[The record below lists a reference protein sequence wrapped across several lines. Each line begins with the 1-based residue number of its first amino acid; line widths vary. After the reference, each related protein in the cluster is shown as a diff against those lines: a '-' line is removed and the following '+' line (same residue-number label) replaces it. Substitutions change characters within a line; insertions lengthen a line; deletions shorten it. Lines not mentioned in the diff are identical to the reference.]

1 MIFSGGQLGKWSLM
15 ARGRKTRNFSGTHN
29 SSVNFL
35 VRATLRISSRWRRQW
50 RMLKMSGVLTHP
62 PLSVPYYSDTGWW
75 PLCHVGVLTHPPLLV
90 PYYSDNGWRP
100 VFLVEILTHPPL
112 SVPYYSDTGWRPVC
126 HVGILTHPPP
136 PRSRCLIILILG
148 GGQYVMS
155 EFWLIPRSLYT
166 RFQITE
172 CFFSVHS

>member
-1 MIFSGGQLGKWSLM
+1 M
-15 ARGRKTRNFSGTHN
+15 ARGQKTRNFSGTHN

-62 PLSVPYYSDTGWW
+62 PLSVPYYSDTGWR

-126 HVGILTHPPP
+126 HVGVLTHPPP
-136 PRSRCLIILILG
+136 ALAALLFWYLVAASMSCRSSDSSPALVIHVFR
-148 GGQYVMS
+148 
-155 EFWLIPRSLYT
+155 
-166 RFQITE
+166 
-172 CFFSVHS
+172 